1 MIDQDVFL
9 ENLIKLGDWFKKE
22 IPENSIKTIYKMLSE
37 QLTTEEFIQACDRAM
52 YGKFFPSI
60 GELIDSV
67 LGTVEER
74 AEREWEDID
83 TPFSVVGLKALNAIG
98 GWWYVK
104 HQCTQPAIA
113 RKDFIESYCR
123 HAKGASRADFAIPD
137 PIALLAPVQQ
147 PREWSFLPI
156 GTKRNRHT
164 QQIETRWQEV
174 YLDEAAKFDEVFA
187 EITDE
192 IKEQWIVIYLDRYAA
207 KNLRLVDGIHTK
219 ANADVPQ
226 CWEQY
231 ARPNLQWLHDR
242 ARLYLKN
249 LEGTEHE
256 I

>member
-1 MIDQDVFL
+1 MIDQDIFL
-9 ENLIKLGDWFKKE
+9 ERLIMLGDWFKKE

-37 QLTTEEFIQACDRAM
+37 QLTTEEFIQACDRAL

-74 AEREWEDID
+74 AEREWENLEQL
-83 TPFSVVGLKALNAIG
+83 SVVGLKALNAIG

-123 HAKGASRADFAIPD
+123 HAKGASREDFAIPD
-137 PIALLAPVQQ
+137 PIALLAPVEET
-147 PREWSFLPI
+147 REWSYLPI
-156 GTKRNRHT
+156 GTKHNKRI
-164 QQIETRWQEV
+164 QQIETRWKKV
-174 YLDEAAKFDEVFA
+174 FIDEAFTDDIPDEVR
-187 EITDE
+187 
-192 IKEQWIVIYLDRYAA
+192 EQWIAIYLDNYAA
-207 KNLRLVDGIHTK
+207 RNLRLVDGIHTK

-249 LEGTEHE
+249 LEGTDNEL
-256 I
+256 

>member
-1 MIDQDVFL
+1 MINQDVYL
-9 ENLIKLGDWFKKE
+9 EVITELSEHFKKE
-22 IPENSIKTIYKMLSE
+22 LSPMFVKALYKKLSE
-37 QLTTEEFIQACDRAM
+37 QINTDEFLDAAEKAITGR
-52 YGKFFPSI
+52 FFPDADQ
-60 GELIDSV
+60 LIDSV

-83 TPFSVVGLKALNAIG
+83 IPFSVVGLKALNAIG

-123 HAKGASRADFAIPD
+123 HAKGASRQDFELPD
-137 PIALLAPVQQ
+137 PIALLSPVQQ

-156 GTKRNRHT
+156 GTKRNKQT

-174 YLDEAAKFDEVFA
+174 YLDEAARFDEAFA
-187 EITDE
+187 DITDE

-207 KNLRLVDGIHTK
+207 RNLRLVDGIHTR
-219 ANADVPQ
+219 ANEKVAPY
-226 CWEQY
+226 WEQK
-231 ARPNLQWLHDR
+231 ARFNLEWLHDR

>member
-1 MIDQDVFL
+1 MIDQDIFL
-9 ENLIKLGDWFKKE
+9 EKLIILGEWFKKE

-37 QLTTEEFIQACDRAM
+37 QLTTEEFIQACDRAL

-83 TPFSVVGLKALNAIG
+83 SPFSVVGLKALNAIG
-98 GWWYVK
+98 GWWYIK

-123 HAKGASRADFAIPD
+123 HAKGASRADFEIPD
-137 PIALLAPVQQ
+137 PIALLAPAQDR
-147 PREWSFLPI
+147 PWSYLPI
-156 GTKRNRHT
+156 GTKRNKHT
-164 QQIETRWQEV
+164 QQIETRWREV
-174 YLDEAAKFDEVFA
+174 YLDELSQLDEAFNDL
-187 EITDE
+187 TDE
-192 IKEQWIVIYLDRYAA
+192 IREQWVLVYLDRYAA
-207 KNLRLVDGIHTK
+207 RNLRLVDGIHTK
-219 ANADVPQ
+219 AHEKVPTYWSQ
-226 CWEQY
+226 KAKPE
-231 ARPNLQWLHDR
+231 LQWLHDR

-249 LEGTEHE
+249 LEGTDNE